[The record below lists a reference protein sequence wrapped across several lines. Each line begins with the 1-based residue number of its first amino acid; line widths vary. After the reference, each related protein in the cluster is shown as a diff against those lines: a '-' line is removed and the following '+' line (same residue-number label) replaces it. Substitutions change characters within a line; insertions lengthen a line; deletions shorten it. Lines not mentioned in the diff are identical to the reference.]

1 MSDIRFGIAL
11 WSQQTSWPAYLEAA
25 QLVDRLGYDSLWTN
39 DHLISEVG
47 PPDQPKFEAWTT
59 LAAWA
64 TATTTS
70 RLGHWVGANSVR
82 QPALVAKMAV
92 TVDHAS
98 GGRAIL
104 ALGAGWFEREHRAF
118 GIEYGRSAGE
128 RLAWLEEGV

>member
-1 MSDIRFGIAL
+1 MAGIRFGIAL
-11 WSQQTSWPAYLEAA
+11 WSQQTTWQAYLDAA
-25 QLVDRLGYDSLWTN
+25 KLVDRLGYDTLWTN

-64 TATTTS
+64 TATTSS
-70 RLGHWVGANSVR
+70 RLGHWVGTNSLR
-82 QPALVAKMAV
+82 NPALVAKMAT

-104 ALGAGWFEREHRAF
+104 GLGASWFEREHRAF
-118 GIEYGRSAGE
+118 GVDFGRGAGE
-128 RLAWLEEGV
+128 RLA